1 VPLLLLWLPFRALF
15 KCHVADAEIVLGDLP
30 YARGARY
37 DIDKG
42 CLPGTRRDLIEEIM
56 EWVNSD
62 AEDVP
67 RVLLLSGMAGVGKSA
82 IAHSLAQLFDGFG
95 RLGSSYCFDRANQ
108 ADRCPDNLF
117 STIACD
123 LADLDPERKSAL
135 CQAIHGKRALR
146 NTRAPREQFE
156 KFILQPSTCLTSV
169 GPLLI
174 VIDALDES
182 GDEESRQVI
191 LGILANKAADLP
203 SNFRILVTARAERDI
218 MDALGEKPSVISQ
231 HMSTVTTTS
240 TIHDISCF
248 VRTRLGDI
256 SDLELKWPNDEW
268 CRLLVERSEGVF
280 QWASTACRFITGDG
294 ESGLDP
300 VEQMDILLSS
310 HLNGLD
316 QLYTGILTQKF
327 KTDNA
332 TRLRRFKSV
341 MGMIL
346 VVEEPLSGLSLK
358 NLYCKEDS
366 PNAVGLIIRPLG
378 SLLSGITD
386 DNLQIR
392 PLHTSVRD
400 FLTDEDRAG
409 NFYIDESVHHRN
421 LVLSCFHVMTTELRF
436 NICGIKTSY
445 MRNDELKSHHLL
457 DESAITAHLSYAC
470 RFWTDHLLSTRFDKD
485 ISDQVREFLHTRL
498 LFWLEV
504 LSVMK
509 AINIAS
515 KALQSIAE
523 WSKVTLLT
531 FFAPHRSLKCIST
544 RTTRLPRLQETPTSL

>member
-1 VPLLLLWLPFRALF
+1 MVVYRV
-15 KCHVADAEIVLGDLP
+15 KCHVSGAEIVLNDIP

-37 DIDKG
+37 DVDKG

-56 EWVNSD
+56 DWVNSD
-62 AEDVP
+62 ALDVP

-82 IAHSLAQLFDGFG
+82 IAHSLAQLFDGLG

-108 ADRCPDNLF
+108 AERRPDNLF
-117 STIACD
+117 STIARD
-123 LADLDPERKSAL
+123 LAELDPGWKSTL
-135 CQAIHGKRALR
+135 CQVIRGKSALR

-156 KFILQPSTCLTSV
+156 KFILGPARGLTSI
-169 GPLLI
+169 GPILI
-174 VIDALDES
+174 VIDALDEC

-218 MDALGEKPSVISQ
+218 MDALGGRPSIISKL
-231 HMSTVTTTS
+231 MNTVNTTS
-240 TIHDISCF
+240 TTHDIFCF
-248 VRTRLGDI
+248 MQTRLGDI
-256 SDLELKWPNDEW
+256 SDLERKWSNNEW

-280 QWASTACRFITGDG
+280 QWASTACRFIRGDG

-327 KTDNA
+327 KTENA
-332 TRLRRFKSV
+332 TRMRRFKSV
-341 MGMIL
+341 LGTIL
-346 VVEEPLSGLSLK
+346 MARAPLSRSSLK
-358 NLYCKEDS
+358 NLSFGEDS
-366 PNAVGLIIRPLG
+366 HNAVGLIIQPLG

-386 DNLQIR
+386 DNLPIR

-409 NFYIDESVHHRN
+409 IFYINVSAHHQN
-421 LVLSCFHVMTTELRF
+421 FVSSCFRVMTTELRF

-470 RFWTDHLLSTRFDKD
+470 RFWTDHLLSTTFDKD
-485 ISDQVREFLHTRL
+485 ISDQVREFLHTWL
-498 LFWLEV
+498 LYWLEV

-509 AINIAS
+509 AINIAP
-515 KALQSIAE
+515 KALQLIAE

-531 FFAPHRSLKCIST
+531 FFAPHRFLKCIST
-544 RTTRLPRLQETPTSL
+544 RTMRLPRLQGTPTNL